1 MLSKEINLKSIFPNT
16 IVGLIILNEVGT
28 IENVNS
34 RALELLGYSESQLV
48 GSDFSS
54 LVIESDKDK
63 VGRYFHSVD
72 SLNNENTIEIQIKES
87 GNETVPIELELIF
100 PDSNVKRKYI
110 GIIVNSLNRKRIEK
124 EIKDLIEAKR
134 EVLKR
139 LEEEIELNELK
150 SRFVTIAS
158 HEFRTPLAGVLSSLQ
173 LIKRYVDSETD
184 KWNEFV
190 NKSKIETHFD
200 KIEESVLNLNHIL
213 DDFLSLGKIEENKI
227 MCQYAWFNLSFFLDK
242 MCEELQTLC
251 KSGQQIICNHQDG
264 NQEIYLDK
272 HILRNIINNLISN
285 SIKYSAEN
293 KVILLTSR
301 NDGSELTIE
310 IKDEGIGIPIVE
322 HKNIFSR
329 FFRAGNA
336 LNYQGTGLGLHI
348 VKKHAELM
356 NGEITFESQ
365 ENEGTTIFVKF
376 SLNEKHPDEK
386 NITYRRQ

>member
-1 MLSKEINLKSIFPNT
+1 MLSKEINLKSVFPNT
-16 IVGLIILNEVGT
+16 IVGLFILNELGT
-28 IENVNS
+28 IENVNN
-34 RALELLGYSESQLV
+34 RALQLLGYSESHLV
-48 GSDFSS
+48 GSDFSN

-63 VGRYFHSVD
+63 VSRYFRSVD
-72 SLNNENTIEIQIKES
+72 PMKNENTIEIQIKES
-87 GNETVPIELELIF
+87 GNETVPIELGLIF
-100 PDSNVKRKYI
+100 PDSDAQRKYI
-110 GIIVNSLNRKRIEK
+110 GVIINSLNRKRIEK
-124 EIKDLIEAKR
+124 EIKDLVQAKLD
-134 EVLKR
+134 VLKR

-158 HEFRTPLAGVLSSLQ
+158 HEFRTPLAGILSSLQ
-173 LIKRYVDSETD
+173 LIKRYTDSETD
-184 KWNEFV
+184 KWNELI

-227 MCQYAWFNLSFFLDK
+227 TCQYTWFSLPSFLDK
-242 MCEELQTLC
+242 MCGELQALC
-251 KSGQQIICNHQDG
+251 KSGQQINCKHYGG
-264 NQEIYLDK
+264 NQDIYLDK

-293 KVILLTSR
+293 KVIQLTTR
-301 NDGSELTIE
+301 NDGSNLIIE
-310 IKDEGIGIPIVE
+310 IKDEGIGIPIAE

-356 NGEITFESQ
+356 NGNITFKSQ
-365 ENEGTTIFVKF
+365 ENEGTTIIIKF
-376 SLNEKHPDEK
+376 SLNEK
-386 NITYRRQ
+386 TSR